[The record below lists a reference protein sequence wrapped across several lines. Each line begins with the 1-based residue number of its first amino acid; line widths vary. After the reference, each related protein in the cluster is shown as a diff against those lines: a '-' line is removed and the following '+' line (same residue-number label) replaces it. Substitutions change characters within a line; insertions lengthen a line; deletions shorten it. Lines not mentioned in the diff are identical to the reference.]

1 MKKFDM
7 SSDAITRRLKQTEQL
22 RKLSLSLMKAKV
34 LSPED
39 AVKLRQKF
47 TERKNREATL
57 ISN

>member
-1 MKKFDM
+1 MKKIDM
-7 SSDAITRRLKQTEQL
+7 SSDAIMRRLKQTEQL

-47 TERKNREATL
+47 TERKNREAAL
-57 ISN
+57 RSN